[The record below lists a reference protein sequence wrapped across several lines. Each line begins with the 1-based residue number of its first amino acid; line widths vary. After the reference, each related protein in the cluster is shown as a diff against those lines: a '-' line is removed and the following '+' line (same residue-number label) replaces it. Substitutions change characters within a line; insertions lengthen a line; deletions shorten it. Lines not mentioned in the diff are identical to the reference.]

1 VSVVDRFLEWLNP
14 PEERAQYD
22 PWASLYNSVLFNNVQ
37 YPLGQ
42 LTQTIGGTKEE
53 IDASFAGIV
62 QGAYRSNGIVFAVE
76 LARLSLFS
84 QARFVYRRQRNG
96 EPGDTFSTRDLDI
109 LEHPWP
115 GGVTSDLLTSALLD
129 HDLAGNAFIARRDSD
144 RGRLRRLRPDW
155 VTIVLGSFEDAD
167 VEAGDINADLLG
179 YVYHPGGKYSG
190 REPVVLQRTEV
201 AHFRGMPDP
210 LAAYRGMSWLTPV
223 LREIESDS
231 AATGHKLKFFE
242 NGATPNMIVSLDA
255 AVPPE
260 QFKTYVELFKE
271 KEPVGLEVYKT
282 LYLGGGAD
290 ATVVGS
296 NLRQMDF
303 KTVQGAGE
311 SRIAAAGGVPPVIA
325 GFSEGLQAATYSNYS
340 QARRR
345 FADLTT
351 HPSWQNFCGSMQTII
366 PTPPDA
372 ELWYLDKHIPFL
384 REDAKD
390 RAEIFRIQMMSV
402 ETGVRAGFDP
412 DTVKAA
418 VMAES
423 LSGLKHTG
431 LYSVQLQP
439 PLPDGP
445 APEPDVAPESEAAA

>member
-1 VSVVDRFLEWLNP
+1 MRLLDTILP
-14 PEERAQYD
+14 ARAQY
-22 PWASLYNSVLFNNVQ
+22 PWDSLYNSVLFNGIQ
-37 YPLGQ
+37 YPLG
-42 LTQTIGGTKEE
+42 LTQTISGNREE

-62 QGAYRSNGIVFAVE
+62 QGAYQRNGIVFAVE

-84 QARFVYRRQRNG
+84 QARFVYQRMRNG
-96 EPGDTFSTRDLDI
+96 EPGDTFSTPDLDI
-109 LEHPWP
+109 LERPWP

-129 HDLAGNAFIARRDSD
+129 HDMAGNAFIVRRD
-144 RGRLRRLRPDW
+144 RERNRLRRLRPDW
-155 VTIVLGSFEDAD
+155 VTIVLGSFDDPE

-179 YVYHPGGKYSG
+179 YIYHPGGRYSG
-190 REPVVLQRTEV
+190 REPVALQRTEV
-201 AHFRGMPDP
+201 AHFRGLPDP
-210 LAAYRGMSWLTPV
+210 LASYRGMSWLTPV

-242 NGATPNMIVSLDA
+242 NGATPNMIVSLDSA
-255 AVPPE
+255 ILPE
-260 QFKTYVELFKE
+260 QFKTWVQLFKD
-271 KEPVGLEVYKT
+271 KEPVGLDVYKT

-351 HPSWQNFCGSMQTII
+351 HPDWQNFCGSMQVII
-366 PTPPDA
+366 PTPSDA
-372 ELWYLDKHIPFL
+372 QLWYLDKHIPFL
-384 REDAKD
+384 REDTLD
-390 RAEIFRIQMMSV
+390 RAEILSRQMLTIESGIRGGYTPDSV
-402 ETGVRAGFDP
+402 VQ
-412 DTVKAA
+412 A
-418 VMAES
+418 VVSEN
-423 LSGLKHTG
+423 LKLLKHTG
-431 LYSVQLQP
+431 LFSVQLQP
-439 PLPDGP
+439 PTTETEPTTPAEPPQLPSG
-445 APEPDVAPESEAAA
+445 A

>member
-1 VSVVDRFLEWLNP
+1 
-14 PEERAQYD
+14 
-22 PWASLYNSVLFNNVQ
+22 
-37 YPLGQ
+37 
-42 LTQTIGGTKEE
+42 
-53 IDASFAGIV
+53 
-62 QGAYRSNGIVFAVE
+62 
-76 LARLSLFS
+76 
-84 QARFVYRRQRNG
+84 
-96 EPGDTFSTRDLDI
+96 
-109 LEHPWP
+109 
-115 GGVTSDLLTSALLD
+115 
-129 HDLAGNAFIARRDSD
+129 
-144 RGRLRRLRPDW
+144 
-155 VTIVLGSFEDAD
+155 
-167 VEAGDINADLLG
+167 
-179 YVYHPGGKYSG
+179 
-190 REPVVLQRTEV
+190 VVLQRTEV

-210 LAAYRGMSWLTPV
+210 LASFRGMSWLTPV
-223 LREIESDS
+223 LREVESDS

-242 NGATPNMIVSLDA
+242 NGATPNMIVSLDPA
-255 AVPPE
+255 ILPE
-260 QFKTYVELFKE
+260 QFKTWVQLFKE
-271 KEPVGLEVYKT
+271 KEPTGLDVYKT

-351 HPSWQNFCGSMQTII
+351 HPDWQNFCGSMQVII
-366 PTPPDA
+366 PTPVDA
-372 ELWYLDKHIPFL
+372 QLWYLDKHIPFL

-390 RAEIFRIQMMSV
+390 RAEIFRIQMAAL
-402 ETGVRAGFDP
+402 ETGVRAGFEP
-412 DTVKAA
+412 ETVKAA

-445 APEPDVAPESEAAA
+445 TPQVPQLTEGAA